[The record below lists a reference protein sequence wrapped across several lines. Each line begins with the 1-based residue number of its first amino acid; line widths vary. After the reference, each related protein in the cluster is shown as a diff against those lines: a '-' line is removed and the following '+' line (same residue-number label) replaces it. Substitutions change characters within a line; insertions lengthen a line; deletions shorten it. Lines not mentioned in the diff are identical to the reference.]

1 MCVHVCVC
9 VRVRV
14 RMSGNFPVNV
24 ITEDILTKHKVLICP
39 MCLCRFDAELSA
51 ARDETSQE
59 RISKEQVARDKATMK
74 SDMDLLQQELNVSY
88 SQLYMHTRTYTQYR
102 IISII

>member
-1 MCVHVCVC
+1 MFVCVYVHVSVC
-9 VRVRV
+9 DDF
-14 RMSGNFPVNV
+14 SVNV

-39 MCLCRFDAELSA
+39 TCLCRFDAELSA

-88 SQLYMHTRTYTQYR
+88 SQ
-102 IISII
+102 

>member
-1 MCVHVCVC
+1 MFVCVHVSVC
-9 VRVRV
+9 
-14 RMSGNFPVNV
+14 GNFPVNV
-24 ITEDILTKHKVLICP
+24 ITEDIPTKHKVLICP

-88 SQLYMHTRTYTQYR
+88 SQLYTHTRTYRHNTG
-102 IISII
+102 